1 MTVGIFEHL
10 RWWLNWWM
18 EGRICWV
25 VGKAESLGEWVK
37 WLMVSYLL
45 EVVS

>member
-25 VGKAESLGEWVK
+25 VGKAESLGGVGE
-37 WLMVSYLL
+37 MADG
-45 EVVS
+45 E